1 MLHRYETV
9 LELDKTLQKLSKFAT
24 SQEAVERAISLRPYE
39 DRDIIESELEK
50 TDGATILSVRYGR
63 PSFYSLKNPVA
74 DLTRAKAGA
83 PLSIPS
89 LLNLKEIFSQARS
102 LKSWRKRCEDEV
114 TSLDG
119 EFSRLVENHSF
130 EDKISK
136 AILSEDQLSDNASDE
151 LFRIRRAIVRQSGRV
166 KESLEKLLR
175 SDVKKYLQ
183 ENIVTIR
190 DNRYVIPVK
199 AEYRS
204 QVPGLLHDASASG
217 ATVFIEP
224 VSVVEANNEIRI
236 LTAKEQEEIDR
247 ILLELSSLAADCSK
261 ELINNYETIISLDV
275 YFAKAS
281 YAIELKATKPNLSDI
296 PLVDFKEARHPL
308 LDAETVVPI
317 SVKLGEDYNGLIIT
331 GPNTGGKTVALKTIG
346 LLVLMA
352 KCGLLLPVA
361 EGSTFY
367 PFNSV
372 LADIGD
378 EQSIEQSLS
387 TFSAHISRI
396 IKILSVADSDSLV
409 LLDELGSGTDPLEG
423 AALAEAI
430 LEEIKNRGGLFMAT
444 THYPELK
451 TYALQT
457 SGVENACFEFD
468 VKTFCPTYRLL
479 IGVPGSSNAFA
490 ISKRLGLPDGII
502 DSAKANLSGESRR
515 FEEALDAMEE
525 ARKKYEKEY
534 AEIAES
540 GAAVKELRVRLEKR
554 EAKLLEEE
562 DKKLEEASKRAK
574 YIIDEARVQANRVID
589 ELEELRKQKE
599 NEDLKELLGKAK
611 SIRSKNI
618 DQMYAA
624 ADPVIERNDEDYS
637 LPRELV
643 VGDKVLIYSMNKKA
657 EVVER
662 AGKNK
667 KVLVRLGSMNTRVII
682 DDLRLIEAKESKKP
696 TFSPTRSVKKNAQR
710 QVSAEL
716 DIRGK
721 NAEEA
726 ILEIDMFI
734 DHAVLANLNQVT
746 IIHGKGTGVLRKAV
760 QTRLKSHPNVK
771 TYRLG
776 VFGEG
781 EAGVTIACL
790 K

>member
-1 MLHRYETV
+1 MTFSTDASEISQWLCQIREFRRLMEESEDFPLDNFYDMREQIAHLRLEGTYLEEEELWNLQRSLSTIHRIIVFLSRDSEEAADGNFTYRYPALQRLTDGVCIFPNIIGRIEQMLDKYGRIKDTASIELARIRYE
-9 LELDKTLQKLSKFAT
+9 LQKTQGS
-24 SQEAVERAISLRPYE
+24 ISR
-39 DRDIIESELEK
+39 
-50 TDGATILSVRYGR
+50 T
-63 PSFYSLKNPVA
+63 
-74 DLTRAKAGA
+74 
-83 PLSIPS
+83 
-89 LLNLKEIFSQARS
+89 LN
-102 LKSWRKRCEDEV
+102 
-114 TSLDG
+114 
-119 EFSRLVENHSF
+119 
-130 EDKISK
+130 
-136 AILSEDQLSDNASDE
+136 AILNTVKHEGLVDKDVSPTLRD
-151 LFRIRRAIVRQSGRV
+151 GR
-166 KESLEKLLR
+166 L
-175 SDVKKYLQ
+175 
-183 ENIVTIR
+183 
-190 DNRYVIPVK
+190 VIPV
-199 AEYRS
+199 
-204 QVPGLLHDASASG
+204 VPSMKRRIRGIVHDESASG
-217 ATVFIEP
+217 KTVYIEP
-224 VSVVEANNEIRI
+224 AEVVETNNRIRELENEERREIIRI
-236 LTAKEQEEIDR
+236 LKDVASLIRPYIREISESYH
-247 ILLELSSLAADCSK
+247 LLANIDFIRSKSLLAELLNCYEPEISS
-261 ELINNYETIISLDV
+261 EPV
-275 YFAKAS
+275 
-281 YAIELKATKPNLSDI
+281 
-296 PLVDFKEARHPL
+296 VDWIHARHPL
-308 LDAETVVPI
+308 LQLSLERYATERVPEDT
-317 SVKLGEDYNGLIIT
+317 SPVKKIVPLDIVLTPEKRMLIIS
-331 GPNTGGKTVALKTIG
+331 GPNAGGKSVCLKTAG
-346 LLVLMA
+346 LLQYMLQ
-352 KCGLLLPVA
+352 CGLSIPVA
-361 EGSTFY
+361 DRSQVGVFS
-367 PFNSV
+367 SIMI
-372 LADIGD
+372 DIGD

-457 SGVENACFEFD
+457 RGVENACFEFD

-515 FEEALDAMEE
+515 FEEALDAMEK

-540 GAAVKELRVRLEKR
+540 GAAVKELRVSLEKR

-574 YIIDEARVQANRVID
+574 YIVDEARVQANRVID

-599 NEDLKELLGKAK
+599 NEDLKKLLGKAK
-611 SIRSKNI
+611 SISSKDI
-618 DQMYAA
+618 DKMYAA
-624 ADPVIERNDEDYS
+624 ADPVIERNDKDYS

-657 EVVER
+657 EVIEK

-667 KVLVRLGSMNTRVII
+667 KVLVCLGSMNMRVAI
-682 DDLRLIEAKESKKP
+682 DDLRLIEAKEPKKP
-696 TFSPTRSVKKNAQR
+696 AFSPTRSVKKNAQR

-746 IIHGKGTGVLRKAV
+746 IIHGKGTGVLRKAA

-781 EAGVTIACL
+781 EAGVTIAYL